1 MGLIG
6 RMGRIVPL
14 GLRAAV
20 LGAGA
25 VETLGEA
32 AFFEEVP
39 LQGFELAIE
48 EVVSVAWASRP

>member
-1 MGLIG
+1 MGLA
-6 RMGRIVPL
+6 P
-14 GLRAAV
+14 AV
-20 LGAGA
+20 LAAGA

-39 LQGFELAIE
+39 LQRFELAIE